1 MTTKKLTRKQRILVA
16 TTLFGMFFGAGNLI
30 FPVHL
35 GQMAGSNVIPAIIGF
50 IITAVGIPI
59 FGVAAI
65 GVTHSDGLQT
75 LSGKVGKGYGIF
87 FTCLLYLTIGPL
99 FAIPRCATVS
109 FTTGVSPMLPEA
121 AQPLALLLF
130 SAVFF
135 AFVLFFSLRPGKITV
150 WIGKIINPV
159 FLLFLAVLVIAA
171 LLKPGA
177 SISDVAPTE
186 PYATK
191 TSAFFSS
198 FIEGY
203 GTMDAIAGLAFGI
216 VVIDVIRRMGV
227 DNDDAVA
234 VDVLGSG
241 VLTGLLMAV
250 IYVVT
255 ILMGTQSR
263 GLFEISD
270 NGGIALT
277 QIAGHYF
284 GGVGQIILAVT
295 ITFACLKTSIGLV
308 TSCSE
313 TFVKMTHGKI
323 SYKLW
328 AILFTLF
335 SFAVSNV
342 GLSAIIEYSIPVLML
357 IYPPA
362 TALIILAFA
371 GKLFRHDRAVYLS
384 TMIFTWA
391 AAIFDFFKTLP
402 AGVRTA
408 LRLDAPVELLLGGQ
422 QTFLR
427 PVDGR
432 VTGELEADQ
441 PPQLFPLLGP
451 HHFPAQS
458 IVADLI
464 GIGARRGIGRHVLPI
479 AWHRVGEEGQAIVK
493 NRGRG
498 NQLSRV
504 VIPQKPKVSKMSVLI
519 IDHGVKDKHAAKLL
533 IEGLPLGLVV
543 VDAGLQA
550 TVFDDS
556 PNGDKGCVNV
566 GEQFTF

>member
-1 MTTKKLTRKQRILVA
+1 MTVKKLTMRQKILVA
-16 TTLFGMFFGAGNLI
+16 GTLFGMFFGAGNLI

-35 GQMAGSNVIPAIIGF
+35 GQLAGRNVIPAIIGF
-50 IITAVGIPI
+50 IVTAVGIPI

-65 GVTHSDGLQT
+65 GITHSDGLQT
-75 LSGKVGKGYGIF
+75 LSSKVGKGYGIF

-109 FTTGVSPMLPEA
+109 FTTGVAPMLLDPSKEW
-121 AQPLALLLF
+121 LALLIF
-130 SAVFF
+130 SAIFF

-313 TFVKMTHGKI
+313 TFVKMTHGKL
-323 SYKLW
+323 SYKAW

-362 TALIILAFA
+362 IALIILAFI
-371 GKLFRHDRAVYLS
+371 GKFFHHDKAVYIS
-384 TMIFTWA
+384 VMAFTWA
-391 AAIFDFFKTLP
+391 AAIFDFMKTLP
-402 AGVRTA
+402 AGVQSS
-408 LRLDAPVELLLGGQ
+408 LHLDRL
-422 QTFLR
+422 
-427 PVDGR
+427 
-432 VTGELEADQ
+432 
-441 PPQLFPLLGP
+441 
-451 HHFPAQS
+451 
-458 IVADLI
+458 VAF
-464 GIGARRGIGRHVLPI
+464 AR
-479 AWHRVGEEGQAIVK
+479 QY
-493 NRGRG
+493 
-498 NQLSRV
+498 
-504 VIPQKPKVSKMSVLI
+504 
-519 IDHGVKDKHAAKLL
+519 
-533 IEGLPLGLVV
+533 LPLFDLNLGWLLPACLGFVIGLVIHFS
-543 VDAGLQA
+543 GRK
-550 TVFDDS
+550 S
-556 PNGDKGCVNV
+556 R
-566 GEQFTF
+566 